1 MTPLLVTALLVPA
14 AAPVGLPTASVDS
27 LTPRTVRTWSI
38 ELPAEPFHKVSGDI
52 PISSDGSA
60 GFAVRVGGNGLEIDT
75 DGDGEVDRTV
85 EGREHPETKVRHAR
99 VTLAGTR
106 DGVAFSYP
114 VRLELRS
121 QGWVWASSSIMQGM
135 IGKTPVQLIDLDGN
149 GSFTDVGRDAV
160 AVGGSE
166 IAQFLGE
173 TLLVDGE
180 LRSVTFETS
189 GAGLS
194 AISHAYSGEVGTL
207 DLRSQFNGKG
217 VMLGAVVQSVDRKHS
232 FELSKAKSGAKVPVG
247 RYRLVSAK
255 LGLGEARATANTGM
269 MSSLKVKSGKTT
281 ALAWGS
287 PIKASFSYSKEGSEV
302 TLDPERVRYVGAA
315 KERWVGWDPVG
326 KSPTFH
332 VKDANTGKVLVDA
345 VFPGS
350 C

>member
-1 MTPLLVTALLVPA
+1 MTPLLVTAFLLPA
-14 AAPVGLPTASVDS
+14 AAPAGPSFADVDS
-27 LTPRTVRTWSI
+27 LTSRNVRTWSI
-38 ELPAEPFHKVSGDI
+38 ELPADPFQRVSGDL
-52 PISSDGSA
+52 PILNDLGA
-60 GFAVRVGGNGLEIDT
+60 GVVVRIGGNGFEIDT
-75 DGDGEVDRTV
+75 DGDREVDRTI
-85 EGREHPETKVRHAR
+85 EGREHPETKVRQAR
-99 VTLAGTR
+99 VTVTLVREGALIT
-106 DGVAFSYP
+106 YP

-121 QGWVWASSSIMQGM
+121 EGWFWASSSTMRGM
-135 IGKTPVQLIDLDGN
+135 IGKTPVELIDVDGN

-160 AVGGSE
+160 AVGGAE

-180 LRSVTFETS
+180 LRSVTFESTDT
-189 GAGLS
+189 GLD
-194 AISHAYSGEVGTL
+194 AISLPYSGDVGVL
-207 DLRSQFNGKG
+207 DLASKFNGKG

-232 FELSKAKSGAKVPVG
+232 FELSQAQEGAEVPVG

-269 MSSLKVKSGKTT
+269 MSSLKVKAGKTT
-281 ALAWGS
+281 ALAWGA
-287 PIKASFSYSKEGSEV
+287 PVKASFRYQHEGSEV
-302 TLDPERVRYVGAA
+302 TLSPERVSYVGAA

-332 VKDANTGKVLVDA
+332 IKDANTGKVLVDA